1 MLKYILKIDG
11 MMCGMC
17 EAHINEA
24 IRAAFNV
31 KKVSSS
37 HSKGETVIIT
47 EAPLDE
53 ARLADTVGGTGSV
66 SYTHLCQNRNQQEQ
80 NGQHRAHGLALL
92 HFAVRRG
99 V

>member
-1 MLKYILKIDG
+1 

-17 EAHINEA
+17 ETHINEA

-47 EAPLDE
+47 EATLDE
-53 ARLADTVGGTGSV
+53 ARLADTVGGTGYTLVSV
-66 SYTHLCQNRNQQEQ
+66 KDEPYEKKGFFSFLKK
-80 NGQHRAHGLALL
+80 
-92 HFAVRRG
+92 
-99 V
+99 

>member
-24 IRAAFNV
+24 IRAAFKV

-37 HSKGETVIIT
+37 HTKGETVIIT
-47 EAPLDE
+47 EDPLDE
-53 ARLADTVGGTGSV
+53 ARLADTVGGTGYTLVSV
-66 SYTHLCQNRNQQEQ
+66 KDEPYEKKGFFSFLKK
-80 NGQHRAHGLALL
+80 
-92 HFAVRRG
+92 
-99 V
+99 

>member
-37 HSKGETVIIT
+37 HSAGETVIIT
-47 EAPLDE
+47 EDPLDE
-53 ARLADTVGGTGSV
+53 TKLAEAIGATGYTLGSV
-66 SYTHLCQNRNQQEQ
+66 KNEPYEKKGFFSFLKK
-80 NGQHRAHGLALL
+80 
-92 HFAVRRG
+92 
-99 V
+99 